1 MQENRQELEQ
11 NLNTLKDRR
20 KVDTLLE
27 CLLFL
32 AKYHKR
38 ETSAESL
45 KFDLPIHNRSFNV
58 DMFVKS
64 ANRIG
69 LVSKIV
75 KRKIHKLTKLALP
88 SVLILEKK

>member
-1 MQENRQELEQ
+1 MEDKQEIEQ

-38 ETSAESL
+38 EASAESL
-45 KFDLPIHNRSFNV
+45 KFNLPIHNKSLNL
-58 DMFVKS
+58 DMFVQS
-64 ANRIG
+64 SNRIG
-69 LVSKIV
+69 LISKVV
-75 KRKIHKLTKLALP
+75 KRKITKLTKLALP
-88 SVLILEKK
+88 AVLLLEKK